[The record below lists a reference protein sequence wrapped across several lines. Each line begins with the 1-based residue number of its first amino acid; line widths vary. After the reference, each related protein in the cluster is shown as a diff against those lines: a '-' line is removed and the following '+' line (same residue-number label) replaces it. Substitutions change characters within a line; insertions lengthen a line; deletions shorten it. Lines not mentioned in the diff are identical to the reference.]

1 MTDELKS
8 IPMPKRSRKS
18 EEPRSMNDV
27 VFDIAQSFTSERQSS
42 RKEPPQKDATA
53 VAREKLSDRKERK
66 ARAAKLSPKK
76 RTAIAKQAA
85 AARWGKA

>member
-1 MTDELKS
+1 
-8 IPMPKRSRKS
+8 
-18 EEPRSMNDV
+18 
-27 VFDIAQSFTSERQSS
+27 
-42 RKEPPQKDATA
+42 

-76 RTAIAKQAA
+76 RTAIGKQAA

>member
-1 MTDELKS
+1 
-8 IPMPKRSRKS
+8 MPKRSRKS
-18 EEPRSMNDV
+18 TEPRSMNDV
-27 VFDIAQSFTSERQSS
+27 VFDIVQSFTSAGQSPG
-42 RKEPPQKDATA
+42 KALPQKNAAA

-76 RTAIAKQAA
+76 RTAIGKQAA